1 MSDDHVMIRASEI
14 PTRLEEGEDGH
25 ATITPEHTIA
35 DVLRYLIRTN
45 SYADVLN
52 TLMMLEREESEPL
65 KAAAER
71 ALQNVYPHSKG
82 TSELKR

>member
-1 MSDDHVMIRASEI
+1 MSDNHVINASEI
-14 PTRLEEGEDGH
+14 LTRLEENEDGH
-25 ATITPEHTIA
+25 ARITPEHTIA
-35 DVLRYLIRTN
+35 DVLRYLVRTN
-45 SYADVLN
+45 SYGDVLN
-52 TLMMLEREESEPL
+52 TLLMLEREESEPL